1 MRLSH
6 ISRRGIFRGHAVVIV
21 WTGSALGAAALLHH
35 RRQQSSTTHR
45 RPRSSSTG
53 VGSTVHCATERI
65 ESAAATAAQTASRLS
80 AAELRRIVHEA
91 AAAIHETAAATAAQ
105 TASGFSTRQAIRS
118 TDELRRIVHET
129 AAATAAQTA
138 SGFSAGQAFRSTDEL
153 RRIVHETLVS
163 RSRRL
168 WAGGVAVAAVLGVT
182 MFIYRKETKQ
192 AVATELSDV
201 ASRSLGD
208 EKVQAQAQMATIQT
222 LKGLL
227 EHKETVQRSADFL
240 ANVAQHEQTKEALV
254 ELLVQALK
262 TRAVVDEAL
271 ALTLWV
277 LNNDAA
283 RENLVGALVSALCSD
298 RFQDAASD
306 FVVRFFAREE
316 VQDAVATLLKDAS
329 LNVLQ
334 EPNLQAKT
342 SEHLWM
348 AVKGLVYTPRPP
360 KQQQQQQQ
368 QQQRASSGAGNGAS
382 TLRRAQSATDPIPAA
397 EAEAQLAQ
405 QIVGQQSSLR
415 NTPSGNTPA
424 AAALE
429 PLLRRA
435 SSENAARFARGE
447 AAGERGT
454 PTAATGVSVPPVPS
468 PYPAITESATTAAAA
483 TVTDAADPKVGAAAA
498 APAATGLDPAD
509 PTASMTGAPSASAP
523 YTFDTTSPIG
533 GPLAGTSSQPT
544 S

>member
-1 MRLSH
+1 MLRNVASRL
-6 ISRRGIFRGHAVVIV
+6 GTPRGHAVVIAG
-21 WTGSALGAAALLHH
+21 TSSALGAAALLHH

-53 VGSTVHCATERI
+53 VGSTVPCAAGRI
-65 ESAAATAAQTASRLS
+65 ESSAATGAQAASRLS
-80 AAELRRIVHEA
+80 AAELRRIVHET
-91 AAAIHETAAATAAQ
+91 AAAI
-105 TASGFSTRQAIRS
+105 
-118 TDELRRIVHET
+118 HET

-240 ANVAQHEQTKEALV
+240 ASVAQHEQTREALV

-368 QQQRASSGAGNGAS
+368 RASSGAGNGAS

-435 SSENAARFARGE
+435 SNENTARFAHGE
-447 AAGERGT
+447 TADERGT
-454 PTAATGVSVPPVPS
+454 PTAATGVGTPPVPTTA
-468 PYPAITESATTAAAA
+468 YAITESAT
-483 TVTDAADPKVGAAAA
+483 AAAA
-498 APAATGLDPAD
+498 ADAAAAAAAATGLDPAD
-509 PTASMTGAPSASAP
+509 LTASVTGAPSASAP
-523 YTFDTTSPIG
+523 FTFDTTSSIG

>member
-1 MRLSH
+1 MWLRDVASRL
-6 ISRRGIFRGHAVVIV
+6 GTPRGHAVVIAG
-21 WTGSALGAAALLHH
+21 TSSALGAAALLHH

-53 VGSTVHCATERI
+53 VGSTVPCAAGRI
-65 ESAAATAAQTASRLS
+65 ESSAATGAQAASRLS
-80 AAELRRIVHEA
+80 AAELRRIVHET

-168 WAGGVAVAAVLGVT
+168 WAGGVAVAAVLGIT

-222 LKGLL
+222 LKGLF

-240 ANVAQHEQTKEALV
+240 ASVAQHEQTREALV

-368 QQQRASSGAGNGAS
+368 RASSGAGNGAS

-435 SSENAARFARGE
+435 SNENTARFARGE
-447 AAGERGT
+447 TPDERGT
-454 PTAATGVSVPPVPS
+454 PTAATGVGTPPVPTTA
-468 PYPAITESATTAAAA
+468 YAITESATAAAA
-483 TVTDAADPKVGAAAA
+483 ADAADPKVGKVGAAAA
-498 APAATGLDPAD
+498 AAAATGLDPAD
-509 PTASMTGAPSASAP
+509 LTASVTGAPSASAP
-523 YTFDTTSPIG
+523 FTFDTTSSIG